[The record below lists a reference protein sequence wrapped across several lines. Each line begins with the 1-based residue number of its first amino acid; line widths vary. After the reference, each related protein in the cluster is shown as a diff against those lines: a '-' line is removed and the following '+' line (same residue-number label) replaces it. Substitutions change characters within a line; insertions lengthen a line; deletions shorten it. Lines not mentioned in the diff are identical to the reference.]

1 MGSEKSMK
9 NLGLS
14 IIIASLLSFPV
25 MAEQPVGHGGHAKAK
40 TTKKVEPKHK
50 EHNTVE
56 QKHEEKAH
64 DVVKHDAP
72 SHQTHAVHWTY
83 DGEHGA
89 EHWGDISGNET
100 CKLGKVQTP
109 INIMTRSVDSAPIS
123 PIRFNYTMSN
133 GEVINNGHTL
143 QVNFKPGNS
152 IDVDGTNYALLQ
164 FHFHAPSEEG
174 FDNIRYP
181 MVAHFVHKSAEGRLA
196 VVALLFTVGNEN
208 QILKNVFA
216 KFPNEEG
223 QKADVPNLDLG
234 RIFNGS
240 QKYYSFMGS
249 LTTPPC
255 SEGVK
260 WHVLK
265 TSQEISLSQLID
277 FKSLYPENAR
287 PFQPINNREIRVS
300 E

>member
-1 MGSEKSMK
+1 LGSERLMK
-9 NLGLS
+9 NLGLTILLAS
-14 IIIASLLSFPV
+14 FLSYPVIAEEPI
-25 MAEQPVGHGGHAKAK
+25 GHGGHAKVKAAK
-40 TTKKVEPKHK
+40 KAEPKHVTPK
-50 EHNTVE
+50 AEPK
-56 QKHEEKAH
+56 KHEEEKHESAKHVDAKPQAH
-64 DVVKHDAP
+64 
-72 SHQTHAVHWTY
+72 TVHWSY
-83 DGEHGA
+83 EGEHGA
-89 EHWGDISGNET
+89 EHWGDIAGNET

-109 INIMTRSVDSAPIS
+109 INIMTRSVESAPIS

-216 KFPNEEG
+216 KFPPHEG
-223 QKADVPNLDLG
+223 QKADIPNLDLG

-265 TSQEISLSQLID
+265 TSQEISLNQLID

>member
-1 MGSEKSMK
+1 MK
-9 NLGLS
+9 NLGLT
-14 IIIASLLSFPV
+14 ILLASFLSYPV
-25 MAEQPVGHGGHAKAK
+25 LAEEPVGHGGHAKVKAV
-40 TTKKVEPKHK
+40 KKSEPKHESPK
-50 EHNTVE
+50 AEP
-56 QKHEEKAH
+56 QKHEEE
-64 DVVKHDAP
+64 KHEVAKP
-72 SHQTHAVHWTY
+72 ETHAVHWAY
-83 DGEHGA
+83 NGEHGA
-89 EHWGDISGNET
+89 EHWGDMEGNAT
-100 CKLGKVQTP
+100 CKIGKVQSP

-123 PIRFNYTMSN
+123 PIRFNYAMSN
-133 GEVINNGHTL
+133 GEVVNNGHTL

-208 QILKNVFA
+208 PILKNVFA
-216 KFPNEEG
+216 KFPTEEG

-234 RIFNGS
+234 RIFNGN